1 MNTDSQTK
9 LKKKAAWIS
18 LSIGIGMFFAKVGAY
33 FVTGSTAIFSDA
45 AESVV
50 HVLATSMAL
59 YSIILSSK
67 PADESHRYGH
77 GNVEF
82 FSAGIEGM
90 LILIAAIVIIYQAV
104 SNIIIGSELKSLN
117 TGALVIAA
125 AGIIN
130 LVLGNYLIRTGK
142 KTNSLTLIAD
152 GKHVLTDSVTSLGV
166 MVGII
171 LVIFTDYVILDPI
184 MAIIIA
190 LNILYTGYRLIRES
204 IGGLMMETD
213 PEIIE
218 NISQILSVSRKDH
231 WIDVHEL
238 RYWQSGDTVFI
249 DFHLILPYF
258 FTIEQSHKDEKN
270 IEEKLEKVFSNLPAG
285 QAGSQIKIHF
295 DYCVTELCK
304 FCSYDKCEVRKED
317 KTIPFEWDSEKLSGG
332 PVYKTENLQS

>member
-1 MNTDSQTK
+1 MNADSQIK

-18 LSIGIGMFFAKVGAY
+18 LSIGIGMFFAKMGAY
-33 FVTGSTAIFSDA
+33 FLTGSAAIFSDA

-90 LILIAAIVIIYQAV
+90 LILTAAVVIIYLAV
-104 SNIIIGSELKSLN
+104 IDIIAGPQLKSLN
-117 TGALVIAA
+117 IGVVVIAS
-125 AGIIN
+125 AGLIS
-130 LVLGNYLIRTGK
+130 LALGTYLIRTGK

-152 GKHVLTDSVTSLGV
+152 GKHVLTDSVTSIGV
-166 MVGII
+166 VVGII

-213 PEIIE
+213 PAIIDK
-218 NISQILSVSRKDH
+218 ISNILSANRKDH

-238 RYWQSGDTVFI
+238 RYWQSGDTIFI

-258 FTIEQSHKDEKN
+258 FTIEQSHKDEKD
-270 IEEKLEKVFSNLPAG
+270 IDEKLMSELAN
-285 QAGSQIKIHF
+285 SQIKIHL
-295 DYCVTELCK
+295 DYCVPELCK

-317 KTIPFEWDSEKLSGG
+317 KTIPFEWDSVKLSGD
-332 PVYKTENLQS
+332 PVYKLPITT

>member
-1 MNTDSQTK
+1 MNADSQIK

-18 LSIGIGMFFAKVGAY
+18 LSIGIGMFFAKIGAY
-33 FVTGSTAIFSDA
+33 FVTGSAAIFSDA

-50 HVLATSMAL
+50 HVLATTVAL

-90 LILIAAIVIIYQAV
+90 LILIAAIVIIYEAI
-104 SNIIIGSELKSLN
+104 SDIIIGSVLKSLN

-130 LVLGNYLIRTGK
+130 LVLGTYLIRTGK
-142 KTNSLTLIAD
+142 KTKSLTLIAD
-152 GKHVLTDSVTSLGV
+152 GKHVLTDSVTSIGV
-166 MVGII
+166 VIGII
-171 LVIFTDYVILDPI
+171 LVMITDFVILDPI
-184 MAIIIA
+184 MAILIA

-213 PEIIE
+213 PVKIE
-218 NISQILSVSRKDH
+218 KISRILSVNRKDH

-238 RYWQSGDTVFI
+238 RYWQSGDTIFI

-258 FTIEQSHKDEKN
+258 FTIEQSHKDEKD
-270 IEEKLEKVFSNLPAG
+270 IDEKLMSEFKN
-285 QAGSQIKIHF
+285 SQIKIHL
-295 DYCVTELCK
+295 DYCVPELCK
-304 FCSYDKCEVRKED
+304 FCSYDKCKVRKED
-317 KTIPFEWDSEKLSGG
+317 KTIPFEWDSEKLSGE
-332 PVYKTENLQS
+332 PVYKLPIKS